1 MHLGRMN
8 NYRIMHLQSALTHL
22 VVGTK
27 ADNRSSTSQ
36 EIVWQI
42 TRGFN
47 PEESKKLNLEERSPF
62 LEVGTLMGRPCSDEE
77 ERMLKDLPPF
87 FADAVNFAKGM
98 GDPRESC
105 WFHCPLTHT
114 SMY

>member
-1 MHLGRMN
+1 M
-8 NYRIMHLQSALTHL
+8 I
-22 VVGTK
+22 
-27 ADNRSSTSQ
+27 NRSSTISQ

-42 TRGFN
+42 TRGFQ

-62 LEVGTLMGRPCSDEE
+62 LEVGTLMGRPCSEEE

-105 WFHCPLTHT
+105 WFHWSLPSDTHAMMHIHFARST
-114 SMY
+114 EKPPSLLLLFSKN

>member
-1 MHLGRMN
+1 M
-8 NYRIMHLQSALTHL
+8 I
-22 VVGTK
+22 
-27 ADNRSSTSQ
+27 NRSSTISQ

-42 TRGFN
+42 TRGFQ

-62 LEVGTLMGRPCSDEE
+62 LEVGTLMGRPCSEEE

-98 GDPRESC
+98 DDPRESC
-105 WFHCPLTHT
+105 CWFHYHLTH
-114 SMY
+114 MN